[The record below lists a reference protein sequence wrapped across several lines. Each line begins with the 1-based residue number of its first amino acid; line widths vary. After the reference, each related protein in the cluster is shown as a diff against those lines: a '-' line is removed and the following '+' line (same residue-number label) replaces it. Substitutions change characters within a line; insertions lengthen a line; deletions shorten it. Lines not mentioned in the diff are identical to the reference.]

1 MNKYKW
7 NWSIGLPVLSVSA
20 RSASIYLWR
29 ELCHVMISIHWTLVF
44 VMLEILHST
53 KIIMCLKVCCNI
65 IIVRLRQNY
74 RSLLKNNNVDVLR
87 WKIIIVIRRQSYGSC
102 QKIIMLQLSQQG
114 AIIIIVY
121 RHKIIMLTFR
131 RDGEIIIV

>member
-1 MNKYKW
+1 M
-7 NWSIGLPVLSVSA
+7 
-20 RSASIYLWR
+20 
-29 ELCHVMISIHWTLVF
+29 MISINWSLVF
-44 VMLEILHST
+44 VTLEILHST
-53 KIIMCLKVCCNI
+53 KLIMCLKVCCNI
-65 IIVRLRQNY
+65 IIVRSRQNY

-87 WKIIIVIRRQSYGSC
+87 CKIIIVIRRQSYGSC
-102 QKIIMLQLSQQG
+102 QKIIMLQLAQQG